1 MTILEGTRV
10 LDFGRYIAG
19 PFCGA
24 LLGDLGADVIRIE
37 KVAGSEDRFTAPVTE
52 DGEGSGYMA
61 LNRNKRGFTLNP
73 RKPEGQEVLRRLV
86 ATADVVIANLPPDT
100 LKSMGL
106 DYETLCDIKPDII
119 LTTSTAFGS
128 GGPYGTRVGFD
139 GVAQAMSGNMHLTGY
154 EDEPM
159 RNYFPYVDYTTASLN
174 AFATLAAIIHRMNT
188 GQGQHVEGCLLASAL
203 TIANGTLIEQAMLD
217 NNRVA
222 TGNRGQTAAPIDVF
236 RTRDGWILV
245 QVVGNPLFER
255 WARLMGEP
263 HWLDGCQI
271 RDGRGAGRQ
280 QRRHQCPDGCLDS
293 TTHDGPG
300 DGRTG
305 RGPHPLRR
313 GPDALRKRWLN
324 EQVVERGFL
333 VGTDYPGLP
342 CPAPVARMPIDFSAA
357 DTDVRRRAPTLG
369 EHTGEILED
378 LGYSQAEI
386 DELRALR
393 AV

>member
-1 MTILEGTRV
+1 MSILQGTRV

-24 LLGDLGADVIRIE
+24 LLADLGADVIRIE
-37 KVAGSEDRFTAPVTE
+37 KVAGSEDRYTAPVTA
-52 DGEGSGYMA
+52 DGQGSGFMA

-73 RKPEGQEVLRRLV
+73 RKPEGQEVLQRLV

-100 LKSMGL
+100 LRSMGL
-106 DYETLCDIKPDII
+106 DYATLCGIRPDII
-119 LTTSTAFGS
+119 LTTSTAFGAS
-128 GGPYGTRVGFD
+128 GPYGTRVGFD

-203 TIANGTLIEQAMLD
+203 TIANGTLIEQAMLN

-236 RTRDGWILV
+236 RTHDGWLLV

-255 WARLMGEP
+255 WARLMGEA
-263 HWLDGCQI
+263 HWLTDP
-271 RDGRGAGRQ
+271 RYATDEARGDNSADISARM
-280 QRRHQCPDGCLDS
+280 RTWTASR
-293 TTHDGPG
+293 TTAEAMAE
-300 DGRTG
+300 
-305 RGPHPLRR
+305 LA
-313 GPDALRKRWLN
+313 DARIPCGEVLTPAQALTN
-324 EQVVERGFL
+324 EQVVDRGFL
-333 VGTDYPGLP
+333 VETDYPGLSRG
-342 CPAPVARMPIDFSAA
+342 APVARMPVDFSAA
-357 DTDVRRRAPTLG
+357 DTGIKRRAPTLG
-369 EHTGEILED
+369 EHTDEILGE
-378 LGYSQAEI
+378 LGYGSAQIEQ
-386 DELRALR
+386 LRAKR